1 MSFIVKINQSG
12 LTTNQKNQLKLKIQN
27 NPQLGIYIA
36 EDDAV
41 TDDLL
46 SGYLNDESK

>member
-1 MSFIVKINQSG
+1 MSCIVKINQSG
-12 LTTNQKNQLKLKIQN
+12 LTIDQKNRLKFKIQN

-36 EDDAV
+36 EDDAIN
-41 TDDLL
+41 DDLL